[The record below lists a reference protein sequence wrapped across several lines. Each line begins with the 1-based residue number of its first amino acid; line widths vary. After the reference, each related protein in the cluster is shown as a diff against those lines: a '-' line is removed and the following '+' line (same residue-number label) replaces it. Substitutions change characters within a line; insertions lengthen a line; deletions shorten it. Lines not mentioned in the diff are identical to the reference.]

1 MQNKPMGTIRK
12 PTYMLESV
20 DNALR
25 LLQLLRDAGAIRL
38 KDAAAEL
45 GTAPSTAHRLLA
57 MLVYRGFAVQ
67 DEKRMYHPGPALG
80 VGPASQGWTRDFT
93 DLCRPHME
101 ALATLADETVNLVIR
116 VGSQARFLWTAEA
129 ASILR
134 VGDRRGQVLPAEL
147 TAGGRILLAELPRA
161 VLEQLYLRP
170 PDEPHISQGPSPAYE
185 TDRRMAIGEFEEF
198 AHELEAARKL
208 GFAVNVEQTEE
219 GVAAIG
225 VAIRNGRGTA
235 IGALTVAVPVTR
247 YRQHLRGR
255 LVAQMQAAVRGIEVD
270 VADIAGPDV
279 LNSTMQK

>member
-147 TAGGRILLAELPRA
+147 TAGGRILLAELPRT

-170 PDEPHISQGPSPAYE
+170 ADEPHISQGPSPAYE

-279 LNSTMQK
+279 QSSTVQK